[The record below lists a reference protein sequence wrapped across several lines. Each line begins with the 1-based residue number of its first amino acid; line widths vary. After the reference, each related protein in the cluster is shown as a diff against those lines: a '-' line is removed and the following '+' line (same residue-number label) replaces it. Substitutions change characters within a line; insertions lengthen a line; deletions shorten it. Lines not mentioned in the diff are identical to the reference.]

1 VFDTTTHSF
10 IAILNDS
17 IIKNEYSWRAENI
30 EPENIFP
37 PSLSV
42 YGKKLLELN
51 QIRSVRLGLYKDGY
65 LESSCFSEHHF

>member
-10 IAILNDS
+10 IAILNNS

-37 PSLSV
+37 SSLSV

-51 QIRSVRLGLYKDGY
+51 QIRSVRLGLY
-65 LESSCFSEHHF
+65 